1 MRCAGLRRRLSKSI
15 IQADIAKS
23 ATDKGNAVLF
33 LVHRKELT
41 EQIKHT
47 FTTYGVDMSLCN
59 VAMVQTAC
67 RRIQKLTP
75 PKLIITDEAHHSS
88 AASYTKIYE
97 AFENTLRIG
106 FTATP
111 WRLGSG
117 GLDTVF
123 DSMVEGVS
131 TEWLI
136 QNGYLSPYK
145 YYSVKLVNTDKL
157 HRRAGEYIASE
168 VQALMDSRAIYGDV
182 ISNYRKLANGKKTI
196 VYCASV
202 KLSKDTAQAF
212 EKHGIPSA
220 HLDGET
226 PKAEREKT
234 IQDFRDG
241 KITVLSNVDL
251 FGEGFDVPDCE
262 CVILLRPTLSLT
274 LHIQQSMRS
283 MRFKE
288 GKTAIIID
296 HVGNVFRHGLPDDK
310 REWTLSGRNKAKV
323 VEKKTP
329 SIRQC
334 GNCFACVP
342 PLVQKCP
349 YCGHDFKPTEREIQE
364 KQAELEEINRD
375 KLKKAKYDSYK
386 NFTTFD
392 ELHAF
397 QRARG
402 YKFLWTIRKCIE
414 LNIPYPKK
422 YNFVARKFL

>member
-1 MRCAGLRRRLSKSI
+1 MRCAGLRRRLSKSV

-47 FTTYGVDMSLCN
+47 FTAYGVDMGLCD
-59 VAMVQTAC
+59 VEMVQTAC

-202 KLSKDTAQAF
+202 KLSKDTARAF
-212 EKHGIPSA
+212 ETHGIPSA

-234 IQDFRDG
+234 IQDFRNG

-310 REWTLSGRNKAKV
+310 REWRLSGRSKAKV
-323 VEKKTP
+323 VEKKAP

-342 PLVQKCP
+342 PSVQKCP